1 MVLIRKSRVPATLKR
16 TSSLSRPKPKKSA
29 KPVKRVIVT
38 TTRVSS
44 RKNLTKPKI
53 HKHVKIVTSSKPKPK
68 VSNRKVIRPVSLR
81 KLRKLRPVTM
91 SKRLPKRGV
100 IVTKAKPGWSHIS
113 KHATKKDN
121 RSVKIR
127 KEKTVLPLLVTKK
140 HHAGYHVVINCSGCS
155 RKVTTNSSVIESFS
169 QRLVD
174 HIGQIKR
181 GQMIVRTANDSV
193 TGKVKAIHAVQFLQ
207 SGGLLTVQT
216 STSHEKVFIDLQSP
230 TEYRIHEVEA
240 IIRKSF
246 HPRSVKVHFMIR
258 H

>member
-1 MVLIRKSRVPATLKR
+1 MVLIRKSRVPGTLKR
-16 TSSLSRPKPKKSA
+16 KSSLSRPKVKKSA

-44 RKNLTKPKI
+44 RKNPSKPKI
-53 HKHVKIVTSSKPKPK
+53 HKHVSIVTSSKPKGSRQK
-68 VSNRKVIRPVSLR
+68 IIRPVSLR
-81 KLRKLRPVTM
+81 KTSKLRPVSI

-155 RKVTTNSSVIESFS
+155 RKVTTNPSVIEAFS
-169 QRLVD
+169 QKLVE

-181 GQMIVRTANDSV
+181 GQMIVRIANDSV

>member
-1 MVLIRKSRVPATLKR
+1 MVLIRKSRVPVRGLHKR
-16 TSSLSRPKPKKSA
+16 KTVRDKHSIQPRA

-44 RKNLTKPKI
+44 RKNPSKPKI
-53 HKHVKIVTSSKPKPK
+53 HKHVSIVTSSKPKVSSRKILRRVSPRKTK
-68 VSNRKVIRPVSLR
+68 VRPISI
-81 KLRKLRPVTM
+81 

-113 KHATKKDN
+113 KHATQKDN

-127 KEKTVLPLLVTKK
+127 KEKTVVPLLVTKK

-155 RKVTTNSSVIESFS
+155 RKVTADPAVIETFS
-169 QRLVD
+169 QRLIN